1 MYAHCCNQMTAA
13 VRFAC
18 QAHPDPFACPDALLH
33 YADRF
38 DEYGLIVHDGGASSI
53 LIRFCPWCGSELPAS
68 KRDRWFEELARLG
81 FSASASQAIPDDFRS
96 SAWWR
101 MSSAVELGAHSSR
114 SRRE

>member
-1 MYAHCCNQMTAA
+1 MYVHCCNQMTTA
-13 VRFAC
+13 VRFTC

-53 LIRFCPWCGSELPAS
+53 VIQFCPWCGLELPAS

-81 FSASASQAIPDDFRS
+81 FSDPASQAIPDDFRS

-101 MSSAVELGAHSSR
+101 LSSAVELGAHSSR